1 MSELLITSSGLTAI
15 NICFIAKKEHICK
28 TQKLMITT
36 KGIITSLLM
45 STSLMVS
52 AISPDRAINSFSKI
66 TPEVSTSFPDEK
78 PVKDDGKKKAVKK
91 DDTTKVAIDPSL
103 LVLQDEHEHEEDE
116 VDSLLAF
123 PSNDLYSSWDTSTI
137 HPYSFATSF
146 KQDSALIRLTDPE
159 DCGFVLPCKG
169 NLTSVFGWRKK
180 RPHYGTDIDLETGDT
195 VVAAFDGMVRIA
207 KLNRSYGN
215 VVIIRHA
222 NGLETVY
229 AHLSKINVEPGQLV
243 EAGQNIGLGGNTGH
257 SFGSHLH
264 FEMRYLG
271 QAMDTEDFID
281 YSTGTLKK
289 NECMITRAD
298 VENKYD
304 LRALHSRHRKDLSYA
319 RSSAGK
325 SKSGGK
331 GSRVYVVKK
340 GDTLGRIAQRNHT
353 TISAICKKNGI
364 KQTKVLQ
371 LGQRLKI

>member
-1 MSELLITSSGLTAI
+1 MI
-15 NICFIAKKEHICK
+15 N
-28 TQKLMITT
+28 T
-36 KGIITSLLM
+36 KGIITILLM
-45 STSLMVS
+45 SSSLLVS
-52 AISPDRAINSFSKI
+52 AISPERAININSKI
-66 TPEVSTSFPDEK
+66 TPEMAAAFPDEK
-78 PVKDDGKKKAVKK
+78 PVKDDGKKKAAKR
-91 DDTTKVAIDPSL
+91 DDTTKVVIDPSI
-103 LVLQDEHEHEEDE
+103 LVLTDEHEEDE

-137 HPYSFATSF
+137 HPYSFAASF
-146 KQDSALIRLTDPE
+146 KSDSAVIRLTEPT

-169 NLTSVFGWRKK
+169 NLTSVFGWRKR
-180 RPHYGTDIDLETGDT
+180 RPHYGTDINLETGDT

-229 AHLSKINVEPGQLV
+229 AHLSKINVEPGQMV

-281 YSTGTLKK
+281 YATGTLKK
-289 NECMITRAD
+289 NECLITRAD

-304 LRALHSRHRKDLSYA
+304 LRALHSRHRKDLNYA
-319 RSSAGK
+319 RNNSGK
-325 SKSGGK
+325 TKSGGK
-331 GSRVYVVKK
+331 GRVYVVKK

-353 TISAICKKNGI
+353 TIAAICKKNGI
-364 KQTKVLQ
+364 RQTKVLQ